1 MTDLQ
6 YTGRRKITYSSISVR
21 VPSGIK
27 QRFRE
32 LLEQEGTT
40 PNEFFKKAITDRL
53 NETEDA
59 PLEAFKIDY
68 VPGKDTFRW
77 SGLRAHGAES
87 VQEPLA
93 ETSAETV
100 EMVLEAMQMGLK
112 TRKTYLEEH
121 GSSSKANSMSSM
133 RKGIKKLNKG

>member
-6 YTGRRKITYSSISVR
+6 YTGRRKINYSSMSVR

-27 QRFRE
+27 QTFRE
-32 LLEQEGTT
+32 LLAQEGVT
-40 PNEFFKKAITDRL
+40 PNEFFKKAVTDRI
-53 NETEDA
+53 NEAEDA
-59 PLEAFKIDY
+59 PLEAFKVDY
-68 VPGKDTFRW
+68 VPEKDMFQW

-87 VQEPLA
+87 VPELLA

-100 EMVLEAMQMGLK
+100 ERVLEAMQMGLK
-112 TRKTYLEEH
+112 TRKTYIEEH
-121 GSSSKANSMSSM
+121 GSVSKSYSMSSM